1 MQAEKADSALL
12 PGLHTLLVLVHHQAA
27 QGMPGAE
34 ERLLDIPELPVPL
47 PHGELPRLLLTMQM
61 PLPPTA
67 RGELLRLHLQA
78 EEQLAMP
85 LRVLER

>member
-1 MQAEKADSALL
+1 
-12 PGLHTLLVLVHHQAA
+12 VLVHQAA
-27 QGMPGAE
+27 QGVPGAE

-47 PHGELPRLLLTMQM
+47 PHGELPPLLLTTQM